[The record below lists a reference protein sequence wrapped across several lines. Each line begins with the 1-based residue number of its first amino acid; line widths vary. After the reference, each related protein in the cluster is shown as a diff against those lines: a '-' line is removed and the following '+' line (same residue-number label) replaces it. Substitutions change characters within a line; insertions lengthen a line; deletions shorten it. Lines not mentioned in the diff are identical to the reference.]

1 MARFFFDLER
11 ATQEAWYNRSGGI
24 EVTLCVSL
32 DL

>member
-11 ATQEAWYNRSGGI
+11 ATQACYNRSGGI